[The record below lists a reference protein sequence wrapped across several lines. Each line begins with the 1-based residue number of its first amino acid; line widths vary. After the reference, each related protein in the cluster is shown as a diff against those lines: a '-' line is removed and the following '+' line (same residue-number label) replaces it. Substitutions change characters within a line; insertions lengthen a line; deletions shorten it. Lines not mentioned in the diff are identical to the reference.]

1 MNLEKATIDQDTLN
15 KLKHITD
22 RCLANSLVSPTMRN
36 LVRILNSF
44 NGIAV
49 LEGNSGNDV
58 DNLGHVTIAYSSEG
72 MDRVINFTDHSLRL
86 METKPEITFGFVM
99 KPLPIDSLF
108 IEFMLQKPQN
118 IPAITLRWNSYEELK
133 LIYSEII
140 GFGDLEN
147 FDDLIKEEQELFF
160 IHERHF
166 RLDWKLGRSLF
177 ESECFL
183 GCEKLKILNVNVT
196 NESSPIKLF
205 KYWSKIYDSAEKRQ
219 VLSREVQFTFKNY
232 VIVETAK
239 GDALYSRSEDCFI

>member
-1 MNLEKATIDQDTLN
+1 MHFEKITIESDILN
-15 KLKHITD
+15 KLKYITD
-22 RCLANSLVSPTMRN
+22 RCLANDLVSPTMKS

-44 NGIAV
+44 NGVAV

-58 DNLGHVTIAYSSEG
+58 ANRGYVSIVYSAG
-72 MDRVINFTDHSLRL
+72 GIDRAISLIDHSLRVMVNHPDL
-86 METKPEITFGFVM
+86 SVSFVM
-99 KPLPIDSLF
+99 RPLPIDSLF

-118 IPAITLRWNSYEELK
+118 VPAITLHWNSYEELK
-133 LIYSEII
+133 LIYSEVL

-147 FDDLIKEEQELFF
+147 FDDLVQQEQELFCN
-160 IHERHF
+160 ERHF
-166 RLDWKLGRSLF
+166 RLDWMLGRGLF

-183 GCEKLKILNVNVT
+183 GCAKLKILNVNVT

-205 KYWSKIYDSAEKRQ
+205 KYWSKIFNSEEKRQ